1 MPNRSSGVANLIREN
16 LHPLVGAASDYDP
29 LIQQIGDARFVLIG
43 EASHGT
49 HDFYRERGPTES
61 RFSRPPISPSIT
73 RHRVGDRSRARQIG
87 YFPDRSA
94 DRQQPLRK
102 RCGRRS
108 A

>member
-1 MPNRSSGVANLIREN
+1 MRLKADIAE
-16 LHPLVGAASDYDP
+16 D
-29 LIQQIGDARFVLIG
+29 
-43 EASHGT
+43 
-49 HDFYRERGPTES
+49 DFYRERGPTES

-73 RHRVGDRSRARQIG
+73 RHRVGDGSRTRQIG

-102 RCGRRS
+102 RCGIRS